1 GSGSGTLFKSVDGG
15 QSWTAVALDSDP
27 ARAIAISP
35 VDSNTILVA
44 RGLGIDR
51 STDGGQNRTRH
62 FVGSTTTIV
71 FDPADP
77 LTVYAGGTNYLLTS
91 KNGGLTWTYS
101 FGSGEITA
109 LAVAPGNPSII
120 HIAFSRLPGPYNVRV
135 YFMQKS
141 IDGGRTWQNEVGLP
155 DSKVYALA

>member
-1 GSGSGTLFKSVDGG
+1 
-15 QSWTAVALDSDP
+15 
-27 ARAIAISP
+27 
-35 VDSNTILVA
+35 
-44 RGLGIDR
+44 GLGIDR
-51 STDGGQNRTRH
+51 SMDGGQNWTRH

-109 LAVAPGNPSII
+109 LAGSPGNPSII
-120 HIAFSRLPGPYNVRV
+120 DIACSRLPGPYNVRV

-141 IDGGRTWQNEVGLP
+141 IDGGRSWQNEVGLP
-155 DSKVYALA
+155 DSKVYALAVDPVNSSTLYAGTASNGVFKTVDGGVTWTAANNGVPG